1 MASAAEQQPP
11 ESVPPQKRASGA
23 EIAPLAAHD
32 MQRDGAAAEVIA
44 CSALRPAPTDCCAA

>member
-23 EIAPLAAHD
+23 EIAPLVDGA
-32 MQRDGAAAEVIA
+32 DGAAE
-44 CSALRPAPTDCCAA
+44 ALT